1 VLARKIVKVTSD
13 GIYLAWQPNTS
24 EWYIVIVDVGRR
36 SAQIWFPIDDAPT
49 RYVTNGRFKRIR
61 HAKKKS
67 SSA

>member
-1 VLARKIVKVTSD
+1 
-13 GIYLAWQPNTS
+13 LAWQPNTS